1 MTEQQY
7 AEWAADLRAK
17 YGIADPVAG
26 DAADDIISEIV
37 ERELGGSRLVLA
49 INATEAQ

>member
-17 YGIADPVAG
+17 YGIAQPEAPESE
-26 DAADDIISEIV
+26 DDQE
-37 ERELGGSRLVLA
+37 
-49 INATEAQ
+49 